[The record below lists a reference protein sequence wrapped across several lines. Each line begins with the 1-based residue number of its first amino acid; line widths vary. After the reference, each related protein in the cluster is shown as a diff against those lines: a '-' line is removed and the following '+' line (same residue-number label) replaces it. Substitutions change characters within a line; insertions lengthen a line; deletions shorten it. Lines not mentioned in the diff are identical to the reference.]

1 MSAGCEILLIIGHFP
16 EVDVTNSQFS
26 ERKTFNAKMATYDLP
41 RHDKST
47 SGLIF
52 PLKMHQLLREAEN
65 RGESHIISWLPDGR
79 SFKVHDKK
87 TFTNQIMPNF
97 FGSSKLK
104 TFQRNLNLWG
114 FKTVSKGPQKG
125 TCSHPSFLQGLPDLC
140 STMKRVVIRGTSR
153 RQAMK
158 ASSEDDD
165 VASTPT
171 TSTSSV
177 DERSEWNARCSVG
190 NASTDVPPPTVC
202 PAVGSLDVLRVTA
215 LLKHR
220 ATALRDLNQI
230 ATCSNA
236 FGGQVQSHWA
246 PEVGADLAALREVL
260 AAQLNAAIFKEAVE
274 RLLIGNC

>member
-1 MSAGCEILLIIGHFP
+1 
-16 EVDVTNSQFS
+16 
-26 ERKTFNAKMATYDLP
+26 MARRDQ
-41 RHDKST
+41 ST
-47 SGLIF
+47 SSLIF
-52 PLKMHQLLREAEN
+52 PLKMHQLLQEAEN

-125 TCSHPSFLQGLPDLC
+125 ACSHSSFLQGLPDLC
-140 STMKRVVIRGTSR
+140 ANMKRVVVRGTSR
-153 RQAMK
+153 RQATK

-165 VASTPT
+165 ATSTPT

-177 DERSEWNARCSVG
+177 DERSEWNSRCLVG
-190 NASTDVPPPTVC
+190 NASTSVPPPTMC
-202 PAVGSLDVLRVTA
+202 SSVGSLDALHVTA

-220 ATALRDLNQI
+220 AAALRDLNQI

-236 FGGQVQSHWA
+236 FGGQAQSHWA
-246 PEVGADLAALREVL
+246 PEIGADLAALHEVL
-260 AAQLNAAIFKEAVE
+260 ATQLNAAIFKEAVE
-274 RLLIGNC
+274 RLVIGNC